1 MGAQLRVYR
10 QKIKSAQTTKKIT
23 RAMELIA
30 ASRIQKA
37 QARVTASTPY
47 SRAITRAVSA
57 VATYSNV
64 DHVLTTEPETIE
76 RAAVVILTSD
86 RGLAGAFNSQVLR
99 EAEQLAELLRSQG
112 KDVVY
117 FLVGRKAVGYF
128 QFRRRA
134 SERQWT
140 GSTENPEFELAKE
153 IADAVLEVFLRDA
166 ADGGVDEIHVVYNRF
181 VSMMTQTPEVVRLLP
196 LEVVEGVEE
205 PDATVQPLY
214 EFEPDVETVLD
225 ALLPVYI
232 ESRIFNAL
240 LQSAA
245 AKHAATQKAMKSASD
260 NADKLITDYTRL
272 ANNARQAEITQQISE
287 IVGGADAL
295 VAEVSNP
302 RRRERR
308 MTDTATAP
316 VAEATGGAVGRIAR
330 VTGPVVDIEFPHDS
344 IPEIYNALKTDITIE
359 GVTTTIT
366 LEVAQHLGDDLVRA
380 IALKPTDGLVRGQE
394 VIDTGEAISVPVGD
408 VTKGKVFNVIGE
420 VLNGEPGEQHR
431 DHRALADPPQAPG
444 LRPARVEDAALRD
457 RHQGHRPPHPVR
469 AGWQDRPLRRCRRR
483 QDRPHPGD
491 DPARRAG
498 PRWCVGVRRCR
509 RAHP

>member
-10 QKIKSAQTTKKIT
+10 QKIRSAQTTKKIT
-23 RAMELIA
+23 KAMELIA

-37 QARVTASTPY
+37 MARVRASSPY

-64 DHVLTTEPETIE
+64 DHVLTTEPEKIE

-99 EAEQLAELLRSQG
+99 EAEELSELLRSQG
-112 KDVVY
+112 KEVVY

-140 GSTENPEFELAKE
+140 GSSENPQFELAKE
-153 IADAVLEVFLRDA
+153 VADAVLEAFLRDS
-166 ADGGVDEIHVVYNRF
+166 ADGGVDEIHIVYNRF
-181 VSMMTQTPEVVRLLP
+181 VSMMTQSPEIVRLLP

-225 ALLPVYI
+225 SLLPVYI

-260 NADKLITDYTRL
+260 NADTLITDYTRL
-272 ANNARQAEITQQISE
+272 ANEARQAEITQQIAE

-295 VAEVSNP
+295 VA
-302 RRRERR
+302 
-308 MTDTATAP
+308 
-316 VAEATGGAVGRIAR
+316 
-330 VTGPVVDIEFPHDS
+330 
-344 IPEIYNALKTDITIE
+344 K
-359 GVTTTIT
+359 
-366 LEVAQHLGDDLVRA
+366 
-380 IALKPTDGLVRGQE
+380 K
-394 VIDTGEAISVPVGD
+394 
-408 VTKGKVFNVIGE
+408 
-420 VLNGEPGEQHR
+420 
-431 DHRALADPPQAPG
+431 
-444 LRPARVEDAALRD
+444 
-457 RHQGHRPPHPVR
+457 
-469 AGWQDRPLRRCRRR
+469 
-483 QDRPHPGD
+483 
-491 DPARRAG
+491 
-498 PRWCVGVRRCR
+498 
-509 RAHP
+509 